1 MTQSSIESESDR
13 YATAPGQSDIVQ
25 IAAVDARKASKML
38 KRWVEQ
44 GVLLRD
50 DSAGKR
56 HTVYRKP
63 LPDDIVETASSL
75 SLTLDNG
82 SDR

>member
-1 MTQSSIESESDR
+1 MNRMDRHGPLANSDLC
-13 YATAPGQSDIVQ
+13 Q
-25 IAAVDARKASKML
+25 IAAVDTLKASKML
-38 KRWVEQ
+38 KRWVDQ

-50 DSAGKR
+50 DYAGKR